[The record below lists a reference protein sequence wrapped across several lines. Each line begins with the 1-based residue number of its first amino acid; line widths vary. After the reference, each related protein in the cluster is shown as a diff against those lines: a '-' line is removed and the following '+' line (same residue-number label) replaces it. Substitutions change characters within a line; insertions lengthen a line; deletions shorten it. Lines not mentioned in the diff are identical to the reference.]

1 VKIETIWTER
11 EGANVIYALQQRY
24 GNLGARTLL
33 KYAVRETVE
42 MGRIRRQIERNAQKR
57 R

>member
-1 VKIETIWTER
+1 MKIETIWTER